1 MAADRSLVAT
11 SVKVGELE
19 LAHPII
25 AASGTAG
32 HGAELSAYGDLS
44 TLRKVVVVVL
54 TAKQF
59 AKQPMSIM

>member
-44 TLRKVVVVVL
+44 TLGAVVVKSL
-54 TAKQF
+54 SAE
-59 AKQPMSIM
+59 AWAGNPAPR